1 MSLNSIK
8 IYFGFVEDIDDTEK
22 VFRVRVKIKGYTNEI
37 TKENLPW
44 YYPWYGVN
52 YLPEIGDEIPI
63 LIFNDEF
70 ANGFYEKKADVI
82 KRNNLSD
89 DDYKTYLEIYKRE
102 SDKVTLTYEKSK
114 GIIFEYDKSQV
125 NIDKNKIVNKVTDNS
140 KSTLTEK
147 DFDMI
152 INELQIRVDNGGF
165 TFKKSDE
172 TLKKIMV
179 DLLTEI
185 EAMMFKNTVGQTLLM
200 INKAKFTS
208 IKMRI
213 KNFFTN

>member
-22 VFRVRVKIKGYTNEI
+22 VFRVRVKIKGYTDEI

-102 SDKVTLTYEKSK
+102 SDKVILTYEKSK

-125 NIDKNKIVNKVTDNS
+125 NIDKNKIINKVTDNS